1 MSLHNRVLRLHNQ
14 VSQAF
19 NSSLKLDKV
28 LITVLEEVRQL
39 MGVVGSSIWLT
50 EEETGELVCEQAT
63 GAYGDTLRGWRLAP
77 GEGLAGWVA
86 NHGEGLITG
95 DSDIDERH
103 HKKVDLQIG
112 RDMRSILTLPLL
124 VKGYVIGV
132 LQLVDAEPERFDA
145 THLTLLK
152 PLAGSAAIAIYNARL
167 YEKGQQEITIRKQTE
182 EALRVSEEKYR
193 IVLEAN
199 PDPVVVYNLE
209 GKVIYFNP
217 AFIRVFG
224 WNLDECLGRKMDVFV
239 PEEAWPETKTM
250 INKVLA
256 GESFSGIETRR
267 YTKEGTIIPVS
278 ISGAIYRDRDGSPGG
293 SIVNIRDISE
303 QKKLEGQL
311 QQAKKMEAIGLLAG
325 GVAHDLNNVLTDSVT
340 YPDLLLMQIP
350 EDSSLR
356 EPILTIQESG
366 KKAATIVQDLLT
378 LARRGVVTKEVVNL
392 NAVISEYLTTPEH
405 EKLTLYHPG
414 VEVKTDWGADLLNIS
429 GSPLHLS
436 KTVMNLAFNA
446 AEAMTD
452 GGKIFISTE
461 NRYIDRP
468 ISGYDSMEEGDYVIL
483 TVTDTGTGISTENI
497 DRIFEPFYT
506 KKVMGRSGTGLGLA
520 VVWNTVKDH
529 NGYIDVQS
537 TQGKGTTFTLYFPA
551 TSRKIAKDKVQLHI
565 EDYTGKGESIL
576 VVDDIKEQRDVA
588 LNLLTALGYV
598 ADTVSSGE
606 EAVEYL
612 KAHNVDL
619 IVLDMIMD
627 PGIDGLDTYRKILE
641 VNPRQKAIIA
651 SGFSETD
658 RVREAQRLGAG
669 VYVKKPYTMEK
680 ISLAVKNEL
689 AI

>member
-14 VSQAF
+14 ASQAF

-86 NHGEGLITG
+86 NHGEGLIAG

-152 PLAGSAAIAIYNARL
+152 PLASSAAIAIDNARL

-182 EALRVSEEKYR
+182 EALRVSEERYR

-199 PDPVVVYNLE
+199 PDPVVVYNME

-217 AFIRVFG
+217 AFTRVFG

-250 INKVLA
+250 INKMLA
-256 GESFSGIETRR
+256 GERFSGIETRR

-325 GVAHDLNNVLTDSVT
+325 GVAHDLNNVLTGSVT

-350 EDSSLR
+350 EDSPLR

-405 EKLTLYHPG
+405 EKLKLYHPG
-414 VEVKTDWGADLLNIS
+414 VEVETDWGADLLNIS
-429 GSPLHLS
+429 GSPLHLC

-520 VVWNTVKDH
+520 VVWSTVKDH

-669 VYVKKPYTMEK
+669 VYVQKPYTMEK

>member
-14 VSQAF
+14 ASQAF

-28 LITVLEEVRQL
+28 LITVLEEMRQL

-86 NHGEGLITG
+86 NHGRALIAG

-103 HKKVDLQIG
+103 HKKVGLQIG

-132 LQLVDAEPERFDA
+132 LQLVDAKPERFDA

-152 PLAGSAAIAIYNARL
+152 PLAGSAAIAIDNARL

-199 PDPVVVYNLE
+199 PDPVVVYNME
-209 GKVIYFNP
+209 GKVIYFNL
-217 AFIRVFG
+217 AFTRIFG

-293 SIVNIRDISE
+293 SIVNIRNISE

-325 GVAHDLNNVLTDSVT
+325 GVAHDLNNVLTGSVT

-350 EDSSLR
+350 KDSPLR
-356 EPILTIQESG
+356 EPILTIQKSG
-366 KKAATIVQDLLT
+366 KKAANIVQDLLT

-405 EKLTLYHPG
+405 EKLKLYHPG

-429 GSPLHLS
+429 GSPLHLF

-520 VVWNTVKDH
+520 VVWSTVKDH

>member
-14 VSQAF
+14 ASQAF

-278 ISGAIYRDRDGSPGG
+278 ISGAIYRIRDGSPGG

-303 QKKLEGQL
+303 QKKLDGQL

-325 GVAHDLNNVLTDSVT
+325 GVAHDLNNVLAGSVT

-350 EDSSLR
+350 EDSPLR

-366 KKAATIVQDLLT
+366 IKAAAIVQDLLT

-669 VYVKKPYTMEK
+669 VYVQKPYTMEK

>member
-152 PLAGSAAIAIYNARL
+152 PLAGSAAIAIDNARL

-325 GVAHDLNNVLTDSVT
+325 GVAHDLNNVLTGAVT

-405 EKLTLYHPG
+405 EKLKLYHPG
-414 VEVKTDWGADLLNIS
+414 VEVETDWGSDLLNIS